1 MALLLGAGHKQ
12 RCAAAYGMWRRLQH
26 NRTMWVHPL
35 NMMRAEKSEFVNLY
49 QDFRQFP
56 DRFFKMYRMYPN
68 QFDHLLGKLRPG
80 LEKKTTNYRE
90 PLTPEERLVITLT

>member
-12 RCAAAYGMWRRLQH
+12 RCAAAYGVWRRMQH
-26 NRTMWVHPL
+26 NRSL

-49 QDFRQFP
+49 KDFRQFP
-56 DRFFKMYRMYPN
+56 DRFFKMYIACIRN